1 MLSMK
6 FCRKAAKRVSSLLA
20 SSLFSLLALLAAS
33 AGQQPNVR
41 SRSNLVL
48 IPTLVKDSQGSIVY
62 GLQAQDFMVE
72 DNGVPQT
79 VRLDDAPEGQPIS
92 MVVAIQRGRR
102 AFFEYDRMQGLK
114 SMLSPLFATGKARV
128 ALVEFDSKVDLTRN
142 FTPEERHIDADLS
155 NLQQGDSGAAILDAI
170 AYSITQLD
178 NEPEDRQRVLLLISE
193 VHDHGSHV
201 KVEDAVSA
209 IGRINATMYALTFSP
224 GLSNILDT
232 GRGTNRRG
240 DKNEMHN
247 GIDFIDLAYRTAQL
261 MRKNVPNTVASM
273 TGGEYE
279 LFTTRKKFEI
289 RMNDFTNHLH
299 SRYLL
304 SFAPQ
309 NPQPGLHQLRVQLKD
324 RGNAS
329 VLARTN
335 YWAESPQQ

>member
-1 MLSMK
+1 MRS
-6 FCRKAAKRVSSLLA
+6 CRKTAKQVSPRLA

-33 AGQQPNVR
+33 LAQQTTVR

-48 IPTLVKDSQGSIVY
+48 IPTLVKDPEGSIVY
-62 GLQAQDFMVE
+62 GLQAQDFVIE
-72 DNGVPQT
+72 DNGVQQS

-92 MVVAIQRGRR
+92 LVVAIQRGRR
-102 AFFEYDRMQGLK
+102 AFFEFDRMQGLK

-128 ALVEFDSKVDLTRN
+128 AVVEFDSNVELTRN
-142 FTPEERHIDADLS
+142 FTNEERHIDADLT

-170 AYSITQLD
+170 SYSIVLLND
-178 NEPEDRQRVLLLISE
+178 EPEDRQRVLLLISE
-193 VHDHGSHV
+193 VHDHGSHM
-201 KVEDAVSA
+201 KIEDAVSA

-232 GRGTNRRG
+232 GRGNNRRG
-240 DKNEMHN
+240 DKNEMHQ
-247 GIDFIDLAYRTAQL
+247 GLDFIDLAYRTAQL
-261 MRKNVPNTVASM
+261 MRKNVPNTVATM

-279 LFTTRKKFEI
+279 LFTTRKKFDL

-309 NPQPGLHQLRVQLKD
+309 DPQPGLHQLRVRLKGAGD
-324 RGNAS
+324 AT
-329 VLARTN
+329 VLARSS
-335 YWAESPQQ
+335 YWAEGTK

>member
-1 MLSMK
+1 MR
-6 FCRKAAKRVSSLLA
+6 FCRKTAKRVSPRLA
-20 SSLFSLLALLAAS
+20 SSLFSLFALLAAS
-33 AGQQPNVR
+33 VAQQPIVR
-41 SRSNLVL
+41 SSSNLVL

-62 GLQAQDFMVE
+62 GLQAQDFIVE
-72 DNGVPQT
+72 DNGVQQSA
-79 VRLDDAPEGQPIS
+79 RLDEAPEGQPIS
-92 MVVAIQRGRR
+92 LVVAIQRGRR

-114 SMLSPLFATGKARV
+114 SMLGPLFGTGKARV
-128 ALVEFDSKVDLTRN
+128 ALVEFDGNVELTRN

-155 NLQQGDSGAAILDAI
+155 SLQQGDSGAAILDAI
-170 AYSITQLD
+170 AYSIALLND
-178 NEPEDRQRVLLLISE
+178 EPEDRQRVLLLISE

-201 KVEDAVSA
+201 KIEDAVSA

-240 DKNEMHN
+240 EKNEMHN
-247 GIDFIDLAYRTAQL
+247 GIDFMDLAYRTAQL
-261 MRKNVPNTVASM
+261 MRKNVPSTVANM

-279 LFTTRKKFEI
+279 LFTTRKKFEV

-309 NPQPGLHQLRVQLKD
+309 NPQPGLHQLRVHLKNG
-324 RGNAS
+324 GNVS
-329 VLARTN
+329 VLARTS
-335 YWAESPQQ
+335 YWAEGAQ